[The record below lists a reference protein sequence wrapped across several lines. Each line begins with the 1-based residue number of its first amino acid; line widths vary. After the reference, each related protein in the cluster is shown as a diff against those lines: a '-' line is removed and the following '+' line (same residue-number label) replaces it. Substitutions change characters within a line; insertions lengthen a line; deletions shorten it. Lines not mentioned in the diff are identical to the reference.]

1 MTEATMQQISH
12 IYIFRSESIDIITS
26 EANNP
31 QAEAKQFHCLSC
43 AKYRRL
49 GKVQSQA
56 YMCATALNIK
66 RLVAFIFSIFLV
78 WLSQFIKHQISWLH
92 KNISNLRVFS

>member
-1 MTEATMQQISH
+1 MM
-12 IYIFRSESIDIITS
+12 TS
-26 EANNP
+26 EFLDKMRERMWKIEGTF
-31 QAEAKQFHCLSC
+31 AEAKQFHCLSC